1 MLAYIALQ
9 RAGKGDLPIDLLW
22 DLEAGKIT
30 LDFSDEEQEADASP
44 PESAPRRRG
53 RAERKERFFLARFER
68 RWGSAPGTHPP
79 ELYWAP
85 WLGDWCHLGPDDLAD
100 LTPEQLDSCVD

>member
-44 PESAPRRRG
+44 PESAPAG
-53 RAERKERFFLARFER
+53 EEEPSGKNGSSSLASSDGGDVLPEPIPQSST
-68 RWGSAPGTHPP
+68 GLPG
-79 ELYWAP
+79 
-85 WLGDWCHLGPDDLAD
+85 
-100 LTPEQLDSCVD
+100 